1 MLSRVLLPDQQ
12 REIQPLVWKT
22 SGQSRVRAASME
34 REGALADSGPASATT
49 LDSEAASLRVSLAQV
64 EQVSRQ
70 AVQEARDQGF
80 AEGERHG
87 RQQSE
92 PAIQQQ
98 LTRMAQ
104 ALAELAALRP
114 RLREEAESD
123 VIQLSLAI
131 ARRILHRELSVD
143 PTAMQALARVALDRL
158 ARQEIYRVRI
168 HPSQADAVRAALS
181 ERSPEIEISADPRQE
196 LGALIFETNRG
207 KMDASVCAQFEEI
220 ERGLTDRVNGR

>member
-12 REIQPLVWKT
+12 REIQPLVWGT
-22 SGQSRVRAASME
+22 SGQSRVRAASI
-34 REGALADSGPASATT
+34 EGALADFGPASAATPG
-49 LDSEAASLRVSLAQV
+49 SEAALRVTLAQA

-70 AVQEARDQGF
+70 AVQEAREQGF

-104 ALAELAALRP
+104 AVAELAALRP

-158 ARQEIYRVRI
+158 ARQEVYRVRI

-181 ERSPEIEISADPRQE
+181 ERSPEIEISADPRQD
-196 LGALIFETNRG
+196 LGALMFETNRG